1 MKIAYLVTGSGDS
14 FYCGNCHRDRL
25 YASSLNELG
34 DNEITAVPLYL
45 PPLGEDFGDEF
56 ENPVFFGAVSM
67 FLRERVKMFEHL
79 PSFMDKI
86 FDAPPLL
93 RFAAKKAGATRTE
106 GFEKMGN
113 PI

>member
-1 MKIAYLVTGSGDS
+1 MMKVVYLVAGSGGS

-25 YASSLNELG
+25 YVSSLKEVDG
-34 DNEITAVPLYL
+34 ITASAVPLYL

-67 FLRERVKMFEHL
+67 FLRERVKMFEHM

-93 RFAAKKAGATRTE
+93 RLA
-106 GFEKMGN
+106 
-113 PI
+113 